1 MRRRSTVLRLLA
13 AAIGLGL
20 AGWMVASRRSDTYAP
35 TTGIGSDA
43 PHPPSPAVP
52 NPSIESVEPRPTESL
67 RRESAAPPSTNTAIE
82 HGPEPDPAD
91 QALLDE
97 LWAMRDREPIKVYE
111 VLQQRFARDAGG
123 TARLCEL
130 AVIEAAANEVIL
142 TDEPFFGAVFA
153 AWLDAT
159 SSPHAV
165 LTAVLAVVPG
175 DMIDL
180 LPGPLQSLSHC
191 LAKRHEH
198 LPPQPEGQQ
207 RALVHALVAAA
218 DRHRDRLVSGLL
230 VARALGYAV
239 DHDPMAQA
247 ALVHLAR
254 STEPRIQE
262 AAWAALAAELAPSAF
277 LPVIDEP
284 LLSEPHNHDAARV
297 CAALASIRNAP
308 EQRDVIDRWLG
319 ARLLEL
325 ARQSQTSTDPNR
337 YGARWLTVV
346 REHLSEDDRK
356 ALLPELQTLAAGQ
369 GNVARFARHLLQA
382 R

>member
-1 MRRRSTVLRLLA
+1 
-13 AAIGLGL
+13 
-20 AGWMVASRRSDTYAP
+20 
-35 TTGIGSDA
+35 
-43 PHPPSPAVP
+43 
-52 NPSIESVEPRPTESL
+52 
-67 RRESAAPPSTNTAIE
+67 
-82 HGPEPDPAD
+82 
-91 QALLDE
+91 
-97 LWAMRDREPIKVYE
+97 
-111 VLQQRFARDAGG
+111 
-123 TARLCEL
+123 
-130 AVIEAAANEVIL
+130 
-142 TDEPFFGAVFA
+142 
-153 AWLDAT
+153 
-159 SSPHAV
+159 
-165 LTAVLAVVPG
+165 
-175 DMIDL
+175 
-180 LPGPLQSLSHC
+180 
-191 LAKRHEH
+191 
-198 LPPQPEGQQ
+198 
-207 RALVHALVAAA
+207 
-218 DRHRDRLVSGLL
+218 
-230 VARALGYAV
+230 
-239 DHDPMAQA
+239 MAQA